1 MLLSPLPVFMNRNFI
16 ISPASIYVQSFL
28 TIFCCIFSHLVSFLF
43 RVRQVQTM
51 EELRDV
57 YQHFL
62 LYYGSDLPKM
72 RNSEKKKSK
81 ESTESQEG
89 EEQEKKEEDVHDDT
103 IKHASRK
110 NGYTICQKNKLGKL
124 ST

>member
-1 MLLSPLPVFMNRNFI
+1 MALNVKLSI
-16 ISPASIYVQSFL
+16 
-28 TIFCCIFSHLVSFLF
+28 LVSLNS
-43 RVRQVQTM
+43 
-51 EELRDV
+51 DA
-57 YQHFL
+57 